1 VEYCCLDK
9 TERKEKSMN
18 TDTIT
23 AAKENVEK
31 IGFLDIDLDPTLDL
45 FAEIERLKR
54 EKNAVVLAHYYQE
67 PDIQD
72 VADYI
77 GDSLGLAQQAEKTTA
92 DMIVFA
98 GVHFMAETAKILNPG
113 KKVVIPDLKAG
124 CSLSDSCPPPLFKKF
139 REQHPDH
146 VVVSYINC
154 SAGIKALSDV
164 IVTSS
169 NAKIIV
175 ESFPKEQK
183 IIFAPD
189 KNLGAYIN
197 KVTGRNM
204 LLWNGACMVHEIFSL
219 EKITKLKVRH
229 PNAKLISHPECE
241 DPILRVSDYIGST
254 TGLLKYT
261 QTDLSQEY
269 IVATETGILHQMMKA
284 SPHKTFIPA
293 PPNNS
298 CACNDCPHMKRNTLE
313 KIYLCMEYETP
324 AIYMDEGL
332 RLAAK
337 KPIDRMLD
345 ISKKAGL

>member
-1 VEYCCLDK
+1 
-9 TERKEKSMN
+9 M
-18 TDTIT
+18 
-23 AAKENVEK
+23 
-31 IGFLDIDLDPTLDL
+31 
-45 FAEIERLKR
+45 
-54 EKNAVVLAHYYQE
+54 
-67 PDIQD
+67 
-72 VADYI
+72 ADYI
-77 GDSLGLAQQAEKTTA
+77 GDSLGLAQEAEKTDA

-98 GVHFMAETAKILNPG
+98 GVHFMAETAKILNPT
-113 KKVVIPDLKAG
+113 KTVVIPDFKAG

-139 REQHPDH
+139 KEEHPDH

-197 KVTGRNM
+197 KVTGRDM

-219 EKITKLKVRH
+219 EKIIRLQQEY
-229 PNAKLISHPECE
+229 PQAKLIAHPECE
-241 DPILRVSDYIGST
+241 EPLLKMADFIGST

-261 QTDLSQEY
+261 MNDDANEY
-269 IVATETGILHQMMKA
+269 IVATETGILHQMEKA
-284 SPHKTFIPA
+284 SPHKKFIPA
-293 PPNNS
+293 PPDNA

-313 KIYLCMEYETP
+313 KIYLCMKYERP
-324 AIYMDEGL
+324 DIVMDEQL
-332 RLAAK
+332 RIAAK
-337 KPIDRMLD
+337 KPIDRMLE
-345 ISKKAGL
+345 ISKQAGL